1 MNDWYLIQIKS
12 NSYKIAE
19 RNLNRQGFKTFMPL
33 LEKTNKG
40 RSKFTNYIKPLFPG
54 YMFVGSEHHIDWW
67 RKINNTLGVS
77 RLLSYGGEP
86 KALPEE
92 LISSLISRC
101 DKFGLLIKSKTPAIG
116 DSIMLMKGAFT
127 DLVATIETIDEKERI
142 WVIMEL
148 MGRHTRIQLTT
159 ELL

>member
-40 RSKFTNYIKPLFPG
+40 RSKFTNCIKPLFPG
-54 YMFVGSEHHIDWW
+54 YMFVGSEDNIDWW

-92 LISSLISRC
+92 LISNLISRC

-142 WVIMEL
+142 WVMMEL